1 MHPHGCFLGQ
11 SRGVQV
17 PAMEQWRH
25 TQLGLRG
32 LPPRVFSKRGER
44 CTPGDP
50 VINPPVFPQPERRVR
65 SVRRRGVQAMVEMP
79 QPLLLSPQMRGL
91 SLSYPHPPGRAERN
105 PSCTSLPSMGALNW
119 GRPENVGAA
128 EEHLLGSSEHR
139 AEGTRQGYRPGCPA
153 ETPHHHHL
161 QGQAHSAPSCLRV
174 QAPL

>member
-1 MHPHGCFLGQ
+1 MDA
-11 SRGVQV
+11 SWVRADGVQV

-50 VINPPVFPQPERRVR
+50 VINPPVFPQPEQ
-65 SVRRRGVQAMVEMP
+65 SEEYEEERGPGYGGDAPASASEP
-79 QPLLLSPQMRGL
+79 TDERPAP

-105 PSCTSLPSMGALNW
+105 TSCTSLPSLGALNW
-119 GRPENVGAA
+119 GRPENVGTA
-128 EEHLLGSSEHR
+128 EEPLLGSSEHR
-139 AEGTRQGYRPGCPA
+139 AEGTRQGSRPGCPA